1 MYDTELG
8 QLFRFF
14 AFLTALLFG
23 KIFNCFFCVFV
34 YTDDLKNSFRVA
46 GIKFCNMSSFVGF
59 SYFFLRTKSLSFP
72 TSKYLLIEKPI
83 FLRIFST
90 SESPRYFEFLLE
102 TSGDFAALFCF
113 AGSVGLTHCVY
124 KIQRLLVLLRLC
136 LQFFHDKLHCIFF
149 AILYHVAYLKIISL
163 FKRYHFLCFIPH
175 LLGSVLLPSFCNA
188 LTIFS
193 ILLLVS
199 CLVILH
205 SPTEWLGS
213 YYHFFSTCPRLFSQC
228 YNIQF
233 HCIRQRNRKHF
244 VINF

>member
-1 MYDTELG
+1 MIQNQVSCSGFLRFWLRFCLGKYLTAFFVCLSTPMILKLLLG
-8 QLFRFF
+8 QPVSNSATCHLLS
-14 AFLTALLFG
+14 AFHIT
-23 KIFNCFFCVFV
+23 
-34 YTDDLKNSFRVA
+34 
-46 GIKFCNMSSFVGF
+46 
-59 SYFFLRTKSLSFP
+59 FLRTKSISFP
-72 TSKYLLIEKPI
+72 SSKYLLIEKPI

-90 SESPRYFEFLLE
+90 SESPKSFEFLLG
-102 TSGDFAALFCF
+102 TSGDFAALFF

-149 AILYHVAYLKIISL
+149 VILYHVAYLKIISL

-188 LTIFS
+188 LIVFS

-213 YYHFFSTCPRLFSQC
+213 YYHFFSTCPRLISQC